1 MSCNDAV
8 GTTTSPSSKTRQS
21 GRAIVKGDMVRV
33 ALSALLLFAA
43 CAASSVAQVPPGT
56 TGQGEPLPPPVAP
69 TPGEVM
75 PAPPA
80 PTQPPPAAPGS
91 APVAPAADDG
101 ADADYNSARTHFE
114 QGDREGARA
123 ALETFVARHPEH
135 GARRPAELMLAR
147 LALLRGDVTGA
158 AKLLEPL
165 AETPP
170 EVGVASSARYY
181 LGLAETRLGKFAR
194 ARELLLPYLPR
205 AGSAGPGDE
214 ALVELRGALAEATAG
229 VGEPAAAITIWD
241 AYDRGAHPHEKA
253 YARGKAAE
261 LAAQMPPELAWRT
274 YVSSP
279 DKGLARALLGAKAA
293 GHLRA
298 QGDASG
304 AATIEGETTDARR
317 ALGFEDLPVRGGTGD
332 PTHIGLAVPLTG
344 KFQPVGEAAMRAAM
358 LATGM
363 PTTAAGSEAPVQ
375 LAVRDTA
382 LDGDRAGRGLLELT
396 REESVIGVIGAG
408 ERKAAAGT
416 LREAAQEGVPL
427 LSLDDVAPGAAT
439 TAFQLMHAP
448 EARVAELARRALAAG
463 ARDFALLGP
472 DSAAGKRLRD
482 AFRREVTAGGGRVI
496 AEATYL
502 PGATSFQTATAALK
516 RTPPQAVF
524 VADGADRLE
533 LIAPA
538 LAFAD
543 LWPAPWG
550 KTRPAAAPG
559 QPRVHNILLLSTAN
573 DLSPR
578 LLQNAGRYVQGALLA
593 PGFYAEAADAPS
605 KAFVDAYRAA
615 YGQEPHATEAYAYDG
630 INALRAATAS
640 GGRTRA
646 DVLRALA
653 SGSFEG
659 LTGTLRFGPEHG
671 RIDPPRVYVVDGEQ
685 IRLAR

>member
-1 MSCNDAV
+1 
-8 GTTTSPSSKTRQS
+8 
-21 GRAIVKGDMVRV
+21 MVRV

-43 CAASSVAQVPPGT
+43 CAATSVAQVPPGT

-69 TPGEVM
+69 APGQVM

-80 PTQPPPAAPGS
+80 PTQPPPVAPGG
-91 APVAPAADDG
+91 APPPVAPGGAPPPVADAG
-101 ADADYNSARTHFE
+101 GDADYNAARTRFE
-114 QGDREGARA
+114 QGDREGAQA
-123 ALETFVARHPEH
+123 ALETFVARHPDH

-147 LALLRGDVTGA
+147 LALLRGDVTTA
-158 AKLLEPL
+158 TKLLEPL

-170 EVGVASSARYY
+170 EAGVASSARYY
-181 LGLAETRLGKFAR
+181 LGLAETRLGQFAR
-194 ARELLLPYLPR
+194 ARELLMPFLPR
-205 AGSAGPGDE
+205 AGAPGPGDE
-214 ALVELRGALAEATAG
+214 ALVELRGALAQAAAG
-229 VGEPAAAITIWD
+229 VGDLAAAIAIWD
-241 AYDRGAHPHEKA
+241 AYDRGARAHEKA
-253 YARGKAAE
+253 YARGKATE
-261 LAAQMPPELAWRT
+261 LAAQMSPELSWRT
-274 YVSSP
+274 FASSP
-279 DKGLARALLGAKAA
+279 ERGLGRALLGPKAA
-293 GHLRA
+293 AHLRA

-304 AATIEGETTDARR
+304 AATIDGEAADARR
-317 ALGFEDLPVRGGTGD
+317 ALGFEDLPAAHGGGD
-332 PTHIGLAVPLTG
+332 PTHLGLAVPLTG

-363 PTTAAGSEAPVQ
+363 PAPAVGNEAPVR
-375 LAVRDTA
+375 LAVRDTG
-382 LDGDRAGRGLLELT
+382 LDGEHAGRGLSELD
-396 REESVIGVIGAG
+396 RDEGVIGVVSAG

-416 LREAAQEGVPL
+416 VREAYEQGIPL

-439 TAFQLMHAP
+439 TAFQLIHAP
-448 EARVAELARRALAAG
+448 EARVDELAKRALAAG

-472 DSAAGKRLRD
+472 DSASGKRLRD
-482 AFRREVTAGGGRVI
+482 AFRQAVTAGGGRVSS
-496 AEATYL
+496 EAMYV
-502 PGATSFQTATAALK
+502 PGATSFQAAIAIIK

-550 KTRPAAAPG
+550 KARPAAEPG
-559 QPRVHNILLLSTAN
+559 KPRARNILLLATAN

-578 LLQNAGRYVQGALLA
+578 LLQNAGRYLQGALLA
-593 PGFYAEAADAPS
+593 PGFYSDGADAAA

-630 INALRAATAS
+630 VNALRAAAAT

-653 SGSFEG
+653 TSSFEG
-659 LTGTLRFGPEHG
+659 LTGTLRFGPDHG
-671 RIDPPRVYVVDGEQ
+671 RVDPPRIYAVDGEQ
-685 IRLAR
+685 IRLLR